1 MFAIST
7 VATATEALASQRSG
21 SIGAMLQRSKK
32 NNDRIEILH
41 GRRRFSGL
49 MWEETVLASSTSI
62 TKRGLE
68 ASRRLF
74 IDEDRQFWA
83 CVVMPFRG
91 YRDR

>member
-49 MWEETVLASSTSI
+49 MWEETGIVNVNNKTRI
-62 TKRGLE
+62 GGFKE
-68 ASRRLF
+68 
-74 IDEDRQFWA
+74 I
-83 CVVMPFRG
+83 V
-91 YRDR
+91 Y